1 MPQQSEK
8 PSQQENPTSEDDK
21 PRGYDSPVN
30 PFPRGLDLEK
40 LVRDVQRDYPQLSR
54 EEIMKHL

>member
-8 PSQQENPTSEDDK
+8 PIKQENLPSEDDSCT
-21 PRGYDSPVN
+21 DDCPVT
-30 PFPRGLDLEK
+30 PFLYKLDLEK
-40 LVRDVQRDYPQLSR
+40 IVRDVQRDYPNLSR